1 MNKVGFLLSG
11 SGSTLSNFLKWQNDK
26 KFAGKIAVV
35 ISSKPHVKGLQI
47 AKEVGIPS
55 YCIEY
60 QSFKGN
66 VEAYSKA
73 ITDKLLEY
81 KVDWVVMGG
90 FLSFYNVPP
99 CYQDKVFNVHPSL
112 IPAFCG
118 QGMYGSKVHEAVLE
132 YGVKLTGCTVHLVNN
147 QYDAGPIVAQKAVVV
162 EDNDTPQSLAQ
173 KVQAQEREIYPLAVH
188 DFILGNLKLE
198 GRRVIKA

>member
-1 MNKVGFLLSG
+1 MGFLLSG
-11 SGSTLSNFLKWQNDK
+11 SGSTLNNFLKWQKDK

-35 ISSKPHVKGLQI
+35 ISSKPEVKGLQI
-47 AKEVGIPS
+47 AKEAGIPS

-66 VEAYSKA
+66 IEAYSKA
-73 ITDKLLEY
+73 ITDKLLKY
-81 KVDWVVMGG
+81 NVKWVVMGG
-90 FLSFYNVPP
+90 FLSFYQVPS
-99 CYQDKVFNVHPSL
+99 CYQNKVFNVHPSL

-118 QGMYGSKVHEAVLE
+118 QGMYGSKVHEAALE

-173 KVQAQEREIYPLAVH
+173 KVQAQEREIYPLVVQ